1 MAIITL
7 TSLKAAFE
15 DGDKPD
21 GSDFEDVFDTLTSD
35 NLNGLILSPS
45 ARLYA
50 IEQRARFPYTVD
62 WMAVNASAGHCR
74 VTLLT
79 DTSIITGFSSAS
91 VDVTEVA
98 VSASA
103 GSGNDIEVGETLN
116 LRVSD
121 VSSSDALAFTIGIT
135 RS

>member
-1 MAIITL
+1 MAINTL

-21 GSDFEDVFDTLTSD
+21 GSDFEDVFDTITSD
-35 NLNGLILSPS
+35 NLNGFILNPQ
-45 ARLYA
+45 ARVYA
-50 IEQRARFPYTVD
+50 VEQRARFPYAVD

-79 DTSIITGFSSAS
+79 DTSIITGFSSAA
-91 VDVTEVA
+91 VDITEVA

-103 GSGNDIEVGETLN
+103 GSGNDIEIGETLN
-116 LRVSD
+116 FRVSD
-121 VSSSDALAFTIGIT
+121 VSSPDALAFTIGIT